1 MNRKF
6 LTESLPIFIL
16 PYCIL
21 ASTAGSA
28 SGHSLGN
35 GLESDTDKAGQ
46 SSVFKSSL
54 KITTP
59 VEGSPEITITET
71 GEGNSKTAVAGGK
84 CILRRKSARQTKSLK

>member
-35 GLESDTDKAGQ
+35 GLESDTDSLRQPTKAGI
-46 SSVFKSSL
+46 VL
-54 KITTP
+54 KDVV
-59 VEGSPEITITET
+59 VEGNGYSKDMQMRSALSTISAARSCKASRRYPA
-71 GEGNSKTAVAGGK
+71 SKP
-84 CILRRKSARQTKSLK
+84 CQ